1 MLSRENSFF
10 ILSQRIQRGD
20 DDRGVS
26 RENDSFFLIFA
37 TWASPLQGHSI
48 NNIFKDDS
56 NSKIPGQA
64 LLSATLK
71 VHLWLKG
78 IYNRLPLIMSYLLD
92 IALAL

>member
-48 NNIFKDDS
+48 NNIFKEGP
-56 NSKIPGQA
+56 NSKIAYYYTESASVAQGYMKSESKKRA
-64 LLSATLK
+64 LRSK
-71 VHLWLKG
+71 ICH
-78 IYNRLPLIMSYLLD
+78 
-92 IALAL
+92 